1 MDKSVDKPVDNCP
14 CSTWNPQPVDNLV
27 DNLEAD
33 RDPVDNPVDN
43 LEVRR
48 LPVDNL
54 GITLWIT
61 AIQALE

>member
-1 MDKSVDKPVDNCP
+1 VDNSVDNLEADHD
-14 CSTWNPQPVDNLV
+14 PVDNLV
-27 DNLEAD
+27 DNLEA
-33 RDPVDNPVDN
+33 
-43 LEVRR
+43 RR

>member
-1 MDKSVDKPVDNCP
+1 
-14 CSTWNPQPVDNLV
+14 V
-27 DNLEAD
+27 DNLEA
-33 RDPVDNPVDN
+33 
-43 LEVRR
+43 RR